1 MEKYLL
7 LRFSSLGDVV
17 LATSAARLIREQ
29 RPEARVVLLTKAAFA
44 PVLAGQPDLDEVWVL
59 EPGASLAATA
69 ARIRAARFDAVL
81 DLHANLRSRIL
92 GMLSGAPLTRWKSQG
107 FQRRLRVWAPKL
119 ALSQAQ
125 PEPVYV
131 RYARAAASALGAP
144 GGELEAKGTPLPRLG
159 VDPAAAAW
167 AGDWLKAQGLR
178 ADQKLLAVAPGAAW
192 ATKRWG
198 VEHLAQCLDL
208 VSEFDKVRFLLLGSR
223 GEGPLLDAVQAAM
236 RKSRPHAL
244 RSENETG
251 DLRRLAAL
259 IARSDLFLGHD
270 SGSMHVADALGVP
283 VTVLFGPTVEAF
295 GFYPV
300 GAGHRVFERSLDC
313 RPCSVHGTATCPL
326 GHHDCMRTIEPF
338 GVALHLRRTMGL
350 ETAAV

>member
-17 LATSAARLIREQ
+17 LATSAARLIKER

-44 PVLAGQPDLDEVWVL
+44 PILAAQPDLDEVWVL
-59 EPGASLAATA
+59 EPGASLGALAS
-69 ARIRAARFDAVL
+69 RIRAGRFDAVV

-92 GMLSGAPLTRWKSQG
+92 GMVSGAPLSRWKSEG
-107 FQRRLRVWAPKL
+107 FHRRLRVWAPKR
-119 ALSQAQ
+119 ALSRAA
-125 PEPVYV
+125 PEPVFV
-131 RYARAAASALGAP
+131 RYARAAASALG
-144 GGELEAKGTPLPRLG
+144 GDFEAKDAPLPRLG
-159 VDPAAAAW
+159 VDPAAASW
-167 AGDWLKAQGLR
+167 AGDWLKEQGLR
-178 ADQKLLAVAPGAAW
+178 PDQKLLAVAPGAAW

-198 VEHLAQCLDL
+198 VDHLAQCLDL

-223 GEGPLLDAVQAAM
+223 SEAPLLDTVQAAM
-236 RKSRPHAL
+236 RKSRAHAL
-244 RSENETG
+244 RSEGETG
-251 DLRRLAAL
+251 DLGRLAAL
-259 IARSDLFLGHD
+259 IARADLFLGHD

-300 GAGHRVFERSLDC
+300 GAGHRVFERGLDC

-338 GVALHLRRTMGL
+338 GVALHLRRSLGL
-350 ETAAV
+350 ETAAP